1 MLCGAFEK
9 VTHTVHVTS
18 RMNFCSATI
27 LSLIHFHVTTS
38 FESEPRFRR
47 SVKSMNGKPKTQHG
61 TELAWQ
67 M

>member
-9 VTHTVHVTS
+9 VTITVHVTS
-18 RMNFCSATI
+18 RMNFCNGTM
-27 LSLIHFHVTTS
+27 LSLTQCHVTTS

-47 SVKSMNGKPKTQHG
+47 SVRSMNAKLKTQHG